1 MGYLSCTDAAKAM
14 GITVRRIQQMCKRG
28 EIPGASKEGR
38 VWLIPESAIL
48 PYSDEKKKPL
58 PIQCHLV
65 KALARLLPFRQRYW
79 NSYLCLLFCF
89 EDCLPTFRQH
99 KKTDCHLPEK
109 TIYFCRS

>member
-1 MGYLSCTDAAKAM
+1 MRKRKMYLFVEDVAEVFEYFSFLCLSGCRADE
-14 GITVRRIQQMCKRG
+14 RRFGKSELLRD
-28 EIPGASKEGR
+28 PGTC
-38 VWLIPESAIL
+38 
-48 PYSDEKKKPL
+48 
-58 PIQCHLV
+58 QCHLV

-89 EDCLPTFRQH
+89 EDCLTTFRQH